1 MVYRLG
7 LSLIAAGALL
17 ASCSE
22 PAPSG
27 WAGYAEGDYVYVAA
41 PLPGRLEQLFV
52 QPGQAVAAGAPLF
65 RLDAEAESAARDEA
79 RARVSSAQ
87 AQAANLG
94 RGRRQEEVAVTQAQL
109 AQASA
114 QVELARSELRREQ
127 QLVAQGFVAKARVED
142 AQTALTQANAK
153 AAELSAA
160 LRVVQLPARTEERN
174 AAAAQAEAASQALRQ
189 SAWRVQ
195 QKLQTAPAAGKV
207 TEAYFR
213 VGEYVNAG
221 QPVLALLPPANVL
234 ARFFVPQAEL
244 ATLALGQAVSLQ
256 CDGCGAPLAAR
267 ISRIATA
274 PEYTPPVIYSN
285 AQKAR
290 LVFMLEARP
299 EAADAARL
307 RPGQPLLVRMPVQQ
321 AVK

>member
-1 MVYRLG
+1 MRPENP
-7 LSLIAAGALL
+7 AT
-17 ASCSE
+17 C
-22 PAPSG
+22 PAPVPPVISSAPF
-27 WAGYAEGDYVYVAA
+27 WAGSAT
-41 PLPGRLEQLFV
+41 L
-52 QPGQAVAAGAPLF
+52 AVNVPTLCGPPI
-65 RLDAEAESAARDEA
+65 
-79 RARVSSAQ
+79 
-87 AQAANLG
+87 G
-94 RGRRQEEVAVTQAQL
+94 
-109 AQASA
+109 
-114 QVELARSELRREQ
+114 
-127 QLVAQGFVAKARVED
+127 
-142 AQTALTQANAK
+142 
-153 AAELSAA
+153 
-160 LRVVQLPARTEERN
+160 
-174 AAAAQAEAASQALRQ
+174 
-189 SAWRVQ
+189 
-195 QKLQTAPAAGKV
+195 AGKV

-274 PEYTPPVIYSN
+274 PEYTPPVIYST